1 MAIVIPRNQEYW
13 IKDLSNRVYEIDRN
27 SPFSA
32 GLAAAVVSGVEI
44 SQGLDFTANT
54 TTQDGP
60 DLVATD
66 NTVNAYIQKPLIVT
80 DNGLGTGD
88 FSLYMHGK
96 IAAADGTVSNLIGN
110 KNDLAGN
117 PFSQGFI
124 GAHMNSGG
132 GYAANS
138 LALFT
143 FSGGTTATQLAG
155 SIDTTQYQ
163 DILGSRDGS
172 TLSLYVGDSSAASSG
187 TVRNVTGSD
196 PRFIVGHSG
205 KSTNGDAGAFVTP
218 IGLAWNRPVSEEE
231 YNDLRLNPA
240 QILKSRRSYWSIP
253 VDGGGPPTTFQPAWA
268 MASKR
273 SNVIGA
279 R

>member
-1 MAIVIPRNQEYW
+1 MSILIPRNSAYW
-13 IKDLSNRVYEIDRN
+13 IRDLRDGAYEVDWG
-27 SPFSA
+27 SPFSE
-32 GLAAAVVSGVEI
+32 GLAAAVVAGNEI
-44 SQGLDFTANT
+44 ATGFDWTANT
-54 TTQDGP
+54 TTQDGA

-66 NTVNAYIQKPLIVT
+66 NTVNAYIQKPILAT

-117 PFSQGFI
+117 PYSQGFI

-138 LALFT
+138 ISLFT
-143 FSGGTTATQLAG
+143 FSGGTSATQLAG
-155 SIDTTQYQ
+155 AVDVSRYQ
-163 DILGSRDGS
+163 DIMGVREASLHTMRVDD
-172 TLSLYVGDSSAASSG
+172 LSATALT
-187 TVRNVTGSD
+187 TVRNITGSN

-205 KSTNGDAGAFVTP
+205 KSTNGDAGAFVAP
-218 IGLAWNRPVSEEE
+218 IGLAWNRAVSEEE